1 MMKKNLLL
9 IAAFLFLLDG
19 YGQELRLRLGTE
31 FPLQHYIGVN
41 YQFNPKF
48 SADLSYG
55 IVDSPYNNELYDW
68 INVPSKFQSR
78 KEFLQELTDDG
89 SVVAF
94 GGNFHKNKWYFGL
107 HFQYIQLNASGSYDQ
122 ILNNDLVQE
131 ELSSSEQILL
141 DSVLTLLRSPIG
153 SFVINLDNRVAM
165 ETSLFQMG
173 LKVGRQFQFKNP
185 KWSMNIELG
194 LTANLHA
201 TTETYYDRNLLNRI
215 EFLANTQFT
224 GSSSEQI
231 LENLNFDER
240 GEQVNEFFR
249 DYGYIPGLRI
259 GFSYLLY
266 KKEK

>member
-68 INVPSKFQSR
+68 IKVPSKHEAR
-78 KEFLQELTDDG
+78 KDFLQEITDDG
-89 SVVAF
+89 SVIAF
-94 GGNFHKNKWYFGL
+94 GGNVHKNKWYFGI
-107 HFQYIQLNASGSYDQ
+107 HCQFIKLNASTSYEQ
-122 ILNNDLVQE
+122 LLVNELIQE
-131 ELSSSEQILL
+131 ELSSSEQALL
-141 DSVLTLLRSPIG
+141 DSVLMLLKGPFGRFI
-153 SFVINLDNRVAM
+153 FNLDERVSM
-165 ETSLFQMG
+165 ESSLFQLG
-173 LKVGRQFQFKNP
+173 LKIGRQFQFKNP
-185 KWSMNIELG
+185 KWSMNVELG
-194 LTANLHA
+194 LTANMY
-201 TTETYYDRNLLNRI
+201 TKTETFYDRNLVSRVEN
-215 EFLANTQFT
+215 LARTQL
-224 GSSSEQI
+224 SSEDSEQI
-231 LENLNFDER
+231 LKHLNFDER

-266 KKEK
+266 KKGK